1 MKKSSIIK
9 LSIIAVLVV
18 VIATALLFAYKKLIS
33 GFIVFENKN
42 VVEYG
47 SLQTVPDG
55 EALFIL
61 ENSPAGYN
69 AKVMDGK
76 YYIKFETVQSLF
88 NDQFSVDKKSGNIYY
103 TIPTMN
109 MCITPDVGIVAEY
122 GRKEDF
128 GNYKPVVTVN
138 GELYMD
144 TEFVSKYSDVT
155 FSFYDHPNRM
165 VVYYQHKENLYYK
178 LADETPFHSTAS
190 VKSEIYDVLPAGTI
204 VSYIGGTGSGKAD
217 FYYIMT
223 ADGRFGYVQKKH
235 LLTSFYQLWQSEFR
249 EPEQVHMVVP
259 ETIRLGWHYTGSQK
273 GNETYDTVVKN
284 TEGMNVYSPRW
295 MYVADNS
302 GNLTNYGEAQY
313 VKKAHDAGYQ
323 VWVLVQDFDGPESL
337 DIAVLLADREARKR
351 LAENMVNETVALG
364 ADGINLD
371 LEKIDKNSAK
381 DFIQFVKEL
390 SIMAHMKNLVLSVDN
405 LVPLGYNTYELDV
418 QAKYADYIVIM
429 AYDEH
434 YAGSSE
440 AGSVAS
446 IGYTKKALANTIA
459 KVPRNQIVISVPF
472 YTRLWETDAQ
482 GALSSSA
489 VSMLK
494 ANAHVAKNN
503 FEKKWDADTCQY
515 YVSYT
520 LSNIKYEMWLE
531 DSRSLTMKLEAI
543 RDANVAG
550 MAAWRL
556 GFEEDDTW
564 KLITSIIE

>member
-18 VIATALLFAYKKLIS
+18 AIATALLFAYKMVASK
-33 GFIVFENKN
+33 FVFNENKN
-42 VVEYG
+42 LVEYKDVNN
-47 SLQTVPDG
+47 VPEG
-55 EALFIL
+55 EAVFIL
-61 ENSPAGYN
+61 ENTPMDYN
-69 AKVMDGK
+69 AHIVDGK
-76 YYIKFETVQSLF
+76 YYIKFETVQTLF
-88 NDQFSVDKKSGNIYY
+88 NDQFSVDKNTGCIYY

-109 MCITPDVGIVAEY
+109 MRITPDVGIVAEY
-122 GRKEDF
+122 GREKDF
-128 GNYKPVVTVN
+128 GSYKPVITIDNV
-138 GELYMD
+138 LYMD
-144 TEFVSKYSDVT
+144 TEFVSTYSDVS
-155 FSFYDHPNRM
+155 FSYYEQPNRM
-165 VVYYQHKENLYYK
+165 VVYYQHKENLYYN

-190 VKSEIYDVLPAGTI
+190 VKSDIYETLPAGTK
-204 VSYIGGTGSGKAD
+204 VSYISGTGSARAD
-217 FYYIMT
+217 FYCVMT

-235 LLTSFYQLWQSEFR
+235 LSNSFYELWQSEFH
-249 EPEQVHMVVP
+249 EPEQVHVTMSD
-259 ETIRLGWHYTGSQK
+259 TIRLGWHYTASKK
-273 GNETYDTVVKN
+273 GNETYSTVVKN

-302 GNLTNYGEAQY
+302 GNLTNYGEASY
-313 VKKAHDAGYQ
+313 VKKAHDAGYK
-323 VWVLVQDFDGPESL
+323 VWVLVQDFDGPENL

-381 DFIQFVKEL
+381 DFIQFIKEL
-390 SIMAHMKNLVLSVDN
+390 SIMAHMHDLVLSVDN

-434 YAGSSE
+434 YAGSQE
-440 AGSVAS
+440 VGSVAS

-482 GALSSSA
+482 GAVTSSA
-489 VSMLK
+489 VSMIK
-494 ANAHVAKNN
+494 ANAHVEKNK
-503 FEKKWDADTCQY
+503 FEKKWDESTCQY
-515 YVSYT
+515 YITYT
-520 LSNIKYEMWLE
+520 LGNIKYEMWME
-531 DSRSLTMKLEAI
+531 ENDSLKLKLEAI
-543 RDANVAG
+543 RDAGVAG

-564 KLITSIIE
+564 KLISSIVK